1 MADTDVY
8 ASQERILAALSS
20 IPGPLAVAVSGGI
33 DSLTLA
39 SLAQEH
45 HPSVEMFHAVSP
57 AVPGDATARTETL
70 ALERGWRLRIVEAG
84 EFSDPAYRA
93 NPTNRCFFCKTNLY
107 GAIARHTRAQIVS
120 GANLDDLSE
129 YRPGLDA
136 AREHQVRHPFLEAQ
150 IGKAQVRAL
159 ARIVGLG
166 TLSDLPAAPCLSS
179 RIETGIAIRP
189 DVLRGIHAIERDLA
203 RDFPTG
209 TVRCRV
215 RATGVVIELDPGTLG
230 SVDEDRQRDVRR
242 QAAMLL
248 TGLVP
253 NIDVVFSPY
262 RNGSAF
268 LHARQP

>member
-1 MADTDVY
+1 MTGTDADGCY
-8 ASQERILAALSS
+8 GRIVAALSGIS
-20 IPGPLAVAVSGGI
+20 RPLAVAVSGGI

-57 AVPGDATARTETL
+57 AVPGDATARTEAL
-70 ALERGWRLRIVEAG
+70 ARERGWQLRIVEAG
-84 EFSDPAYRA
+84 EFSDPAYMA

-107 GAIARHTRAQIVS
+107 GAIARHTRAQIAS

-136 AREHQVRHPFLEAQ
+136 AREHAVRHPFLEAQ

-159 ARIVGLG
+159 ARSVGLG
-166 TLSDLPAAPCLSS
+166 TLSELPAAPCLSS
-179 RIETGIAIRP
+179 RIETGIAIQP
-189 DVLRGIHAIERDLA
+189 EVLRGIHAIERDLA

-230 SVDEDRQRDVRR
+230 AVDERRRGDVRR
-242 QAAMLL
+242 QAETLL
-248 TGLVP
+248 AGLVP
-253 NIDVVFSPY
+253 NVGVVFSPY

-268 LHARQP
+268 LHGRQP